1 MTESVFKE
9 ILGIKDVRGVFV
21 FSADNGVI
29 HPEFAPGTAFDMDS
43 VDWRKAMEAFQNLR
57 EAELLFD
64 NLRLYVRSL
73 GTDYLCVVM
82 GISAPTAMIRLNCDL
97 VLPALQKQKA
107 AKGLKRFF
115 KRGD

>member
-1 MTESVFKE
+1 MTESVFKD
-9 ILGIKDVRGVFV
+9 ILGIKDVRGVFM

-29 HPEFAPGTAFDMDS
+29 HQDIAPGTAFNMDA
-43 VDWRKAMEAFQNLR
+43 VDWQKAIEAFQGVR

-73 GTDYLCVVM
+73 GTGYLCVVM
-82 GISAPTAMIRLNCDL
+82 GIYAPTAMVRLNCDL

-107 AKGLKRFF
+107 AKGFKRFF
-115 KRGD
+115 KRGN